1 LQFVAVTG
9 GPTMHR
15 LSIFALAVVFPSS
28 LLLLYLFLHV
38 TEGWQLLVV
47 ALLGG
52 GFVTSWVRR
61 SKAALTASYAFT
73 LALSSWVA
81 WVNL

>member
-1 LQFVAVTG
+1 MQRFSL
-9 GPTMHR
+9 
-15 LSIFALAVVFPSS
+15 FAIVVLFPSS
-28 LLLLYLFLHV
+28 LLLLYVAMHI

-47 ALLGG
+47 ALFGG
-52 GFVTSWVRR
+52 CFVASWVRH

-81 WVNL
+81 WVNF

>member
-1 LQFVAVTG
+1 MQ
-9 GPTMHR
+9 R

-28 LLLLYLFLHV
+28 LLLLYLLLHV

-47 ALLGG
+47 ALFGG
-52 GFVTSWVRR
+52 CFVASWLHR
-61 SKAALTASYAFT
+61 SKAALIASYIFT
-73 LALSSWVA
+73 FALSSWVA